1 MLRGNPSSWM
11 VDAIISQ
18 PYLDVD
24 EEKGW
29 KGLLEYQSWLHPL
42 LLGAG
47 QDALCTPSLRISD
60 QTPHT
65 IACSKSDTLMGAT
78 YPCYAARQWPGQQG
92 HPTLLH
98 TVKAAGAA
106 PAVHKPMGQ
115 IHVNFCQI
123 PLNLRQLLPWAKAA
137 MRWGT
142 QSKLD

>member
-24 EEKGW
+24 AEKGW
-29 KGLLEYQSWLHPL
+29 KGLLEHQSWPHPL
-42 LLGAG
+42 LPGAG
-47 QDALCTPSLRISD
+47 QDALCTPFLHISY
-60 QTPHT
+60 QIPHMV
-65 IACSKSDTLMGAT
+65 ACRHTHGCHL
-78 YPCYAARQWPGQQG
+78 PQQG
-92 HPTLLH
+92 NVWAAEASNPSH

-106 PAVHKPMGQ
+106 PAAHKPIGWVAITGQ

-123 PLNLRQLLPWAKAA
+123 PLNLKQLLTWAKAA